1 VSAGTP
7 GTYAPLAAPT
17 RVVDTRETTGRQ
29 LGVMTLRLPDSVPA
43 DATAVLLN
51 VTVTGGTGNGHV
63 VVYPAGSPNPGTSN
77 VNFVAG
83 ETQANLVMT
92 RLGANRQV
100 AVEVVGN
107 PAYLVIDLVGS
118 YTATSA
124 PSGALHRLK
133 ALVGLGAP
141 LTGIVATTPSRA
153 LDTRTSGGAVT
164 GARTLKLPA
173 SVPADA
179 KAVLLNVT
187 ATGAR
192 SAGHVTAYAA
202 GTSAPGTSNV
212 NVTVGR
218 TQANLVLVRIGADRS
233 VVLNAHGGPMQLIA
247 DLVGYQLGDTPALP
261 PTRLLDSRIGQGTA
275 AGRKTGPVT
284 LRLPDS
290 VPADAKA
297 VVLNLTV
304 DGGRGA
310 GHVTA
315 YAAGTAKP
323 DSSNVNYRALQTQAN
338 LVVTRIGPNRS
349 VVLDVHGAATHLIA
363 DLVGVYR

>member
-1 VSAGTP
+1 MTSGTP
-7 GTYAPLAAPT
+7 GSYTPLTAPT
-17 RVVDTRETTGRQ
+17 RVIDTRSAGGRQ
-29 LGVMTLRLPDSVPA
+29 LGVMILRLPDSVPA

-118 YTATSA
+118 YTTTSTA
-124 PSGALHRLK
+124 PALRV
-133 ALVGLGAP
+133 AA
-141 LTGIVATTPSRA
+141 LTGVVATTPSRV

-164 GARTLKLPA
+164 GPRTLKLPA

-202 GTSAPGTSNV
+202 GGSAPGTSNV
-212 NVTVGR
+212 NVTTGR

-247 DLVGYQLGDTPALP
+247 DLVGYQLGDAPALP
-261 PTRLLDSRIGQGTA
+261 PVRLMDSRVGQGTT

-284 LRLPDS
+284 LQLPDS

-304 DGGRGA
+304 DGGRGD

-315 YAAGTAKP
+315 YAAGAAKP
-323 DSSNVNYRALQTQAN
+323 NSSNVNYRALQTQAN

-363 DLVGVYR
+363 DLVGVYP